1 MTDQDLADQERI
13 PAPTAPIGIIL
24 MVISSLFSC
33 IGQFMWKLGA
43 TRGVGFIVVGFC
55 LYAVGALLMLV
66 AYRFG
71 ELSVLQPILGLSYVL
86 SLLMGFIWL
95 GEVISVGRAAGVV
108 AVVVGVALV
117 ARSSR

>member
-1 MTDQDLADQERI
+1 MAEPQRI
-13 PAPTAPIGIIL
+13 GARTAPIGVVL

-33 IGQFMWKLGA
+33 TGQFMWKLGA
-43 TRGVGFIVVGFC
+43 TRGVRPIVVGFC

-71 ELSVLQPILGLSYVL
+71 ELSVLQPILGLSYAL
-86 SLLMGFIWL
+86 SLLMGFVWL
-95 GEVISVGRAAGVV
+95 GENVSVGRAIGVA